1 MHADMHDNT
10 PSLDR
15 RSFLKLTGTALGAL
29 GFPTLIPSHVLG
41 ADGQTPPSRQFVV
54 AHIGTGGMGGTHLAN
69 MLRFQQEG
77 KVRIAAVCDCDDN
90 RLEAAWENTGKKAT
104 PYRDYR
110 YILERKD
117 IDCVLIATP
126 DHWHALQT
134 VHACQS
140 GKHVYVEKPSS
151 VTVREGQAMV
161 KAARENK
168 VAVQVGAQARTAK
181 GAWHTCRAIRNGIVG
196 KVSKVTCW
204 HYASPA
210 DDSPVPDSAPP
221 EGLDWD
227 LWLGPLPWRPYNRRY
242 QPGTFRWLME
252 SGGGQIRDRGAHQF
266 STILWCMNADHQT
279 SFTVEASG
287 TLPTK
292 GLWDTA
298 IDMNARFQFRN
309 PDWTLEWGQP
319 GNKVG
324 QLEFGNVFWGE
335 NGHLVQEW
343 EGGYKPA
350 NPEAINFKL
359 PPGGQEV
366 YRTDEYEDFNMN
378 HKADWFKSIREGHLR
393 PAVDIEIAH
402 RTATLCNLA
411 NISMMLGRK
420 LVWNGDRQ
428 EVVGDE
434 AANRMLS
441 KPQRYP
447 YCL

>member
-1 MHADMHDNT
+1 MKS
-10 PSLDR
+10 PGLSR
-15 RSFLKLTGTALGAL
+15 RRFLQTAGAAGAGVIGLPMIIPRCALGAS
-29 GFPTLIPSHVLG
+29 GQAG
-41 ADGQTPPSRQFVV
+41 AAGQFVV
-54 AHIGTGGMGGTHLAN
+54 GLIGTGGMGGSHLAN
-69 MLRFQQEG
+69 LMRFQKEG
-77 KVRIAAVCDCDDN
+77 KVRLVAVCDCDDN
-90 RLEAAWENTGKKAT
+90 RLEAAWENAEKKAT

-117 IDCVLIATP
+117 IDCVVIATP
-126 DHWHALQT
+126 DHWHAVQT
-134 VHACQS
+134 VHACQA
-140 GKHVYVEKPSS
+140 GKHVYVEKPAS

-161 KAARENK
+161 AAARANK

-196 KVSKVTCW
+196 KVRKVTCW
-204 HYASPA
+204 HYDSPA
-210 DDSPVPDSAPP
+210 DNKPVPDSEPP

-227 LWLGPLPWRPYNRRY
+227 LWLGPLPWRPYNQRY
-242 QPGTFRWLME
+242 QPANFRWVME

-266 STILWCMNADHQT
+266 STVLWCMNADHQI
-279 SFTVEASG
+279 SYTVEATG
-287 TLPTK
+287 TVPTR
-292 GLWDTA
+292 GLWDTS
-298 IDMNARFQFRN
+298 IDMRAVFQFKD

-319 GNKVG
+319 GDKVG

-350 NPEAINFKL
+350 NPEAVNFKL
-359 PPGGQEV
+359 PPGGTEV

-411 NISMMLGRK
+411 NLSMLLGRK
-420 LVWNGDRQ
+420 LVWDGVKQMVTGDDQ
-428 EVVGDE
+428 
-434 AANRMLS
+434 ANRMLS
-441 KPQRYP
+441 RPQRYP